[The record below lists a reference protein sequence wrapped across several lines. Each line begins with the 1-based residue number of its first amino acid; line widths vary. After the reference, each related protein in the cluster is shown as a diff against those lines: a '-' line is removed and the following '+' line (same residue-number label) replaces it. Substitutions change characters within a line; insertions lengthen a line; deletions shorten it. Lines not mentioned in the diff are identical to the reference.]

1 MADHEEKPGTTDAI
15 LLEISFLYCPDR
27 KKYTSMHPYM
37 YCFLFHLTNQ
47 LAAFQSCDLPGSA
60 HPPEGPA
67 LLGAITDHKNEYL
80 QDIITEEV
88 FAYRLA
94 TN

>member
-1 MADHEEKPGTTDAI
+1 
-15 LLEISFLYCPDR
+15 
-27 KKYTSMHPYM
+27 MHPYM
-37 YCFLFHLTNQ
+37 YCFLFHWTNQ
-47 LAAFQSCDLPGSA
+47 ITALWSCDLPGSS
-60 HPPEGPA
+60 HPLEGPA

-80 QDIITEEV
+80 QDIITKEM